1 MFFLDLRQGHG
12 QPQAFHGPNFG
23 FHYLRALT
31 LIKLC
36 LFLFIFYLFSGV
48 PNGYPLS
55 QKFSKIEI
63 VPLES
68 GGIFITLYNMLLQH

>member
-1 MFFLDLRQGHG
+1 MRHGHG
-12 QPQAFHGPNFG
+12 QPQTLHDPNFG
-23 FHYLRALT
+23 FRHLRAFT

-36 LFLFIFYLFSGV
+36 LFYLFNFLFSGV
-48 PNGYPLS
+48 PNGYLLS
-55 QKFSKIEI
+55 PNFSEIEI